1 MKISDP
7 IFPIEMDLAKLSG
20 ESMLKAK
27 RGMFFT
33 VEMGKSS
40 IIRFWKSMMGPEHSL
55 TNL

>member
-27 RGMFFT
+27 RGMSFT

-40 IIRFWKSMMGPEHSL
+40 IFRFWKSMMGPEHSL